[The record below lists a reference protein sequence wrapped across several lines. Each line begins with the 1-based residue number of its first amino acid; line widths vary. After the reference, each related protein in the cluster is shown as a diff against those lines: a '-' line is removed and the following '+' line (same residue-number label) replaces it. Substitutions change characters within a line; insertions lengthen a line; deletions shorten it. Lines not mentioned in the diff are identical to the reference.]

1 MLDKK
6 NAFFKEYKKKFVT
19 GVKWWLLGF
28 FVCLIIPF
36 VAHRL
41 YRTQSIQIAV
51 DTPPISI
58 VIDNTIDANS
68 PDPCLI
74 FGAKCAGTP
83 NFVNSTTGI
92 DGWISC
98 MFTCSIIL
106 SDRYIFEF
114 K

>member
-1 MLDKK
+1 M
-6 NAFFKEYKKKFVT
+6 Y
-19 GVKWWLLGF
+19 
-28 FVCLIIPF
+28 LIIPY

-92 DGWISC
+92 EGWISC
-98 MFTCSIIL
+98 MFTCSMIL
-106 SDRYIFEF
+106 HKIFIDVN
-114 K
+114 KAY